1 MRHRHGVIALAAILG
16 FGFAGF
22 DAAAQT
28 MNTELASLLVNNPR
42 LKSSEKT
49 LLGAGEAV
57 KKSYAGYL
65 PTALLSGDAG
75 YQWIDSPTR
84 RATPTFGS
92 YSRGAQTSTITLTQ
106 NLFDGWKTTANID
119 SATAARDS
127 TAAQHEST
135 VQSLLLEGINAYHD
149 LLRQSRLN
157 GLAQDNVET
166 VQRQLELEDERV
178 QRGGGIA
185 VDVLLAKTRLQR
197 AKERLVAFRNSLNDA
212 RARYMQVYGREPDT
226 DSLADPVPPI
236 QFVPP
241 SLEEAIRAAVDT
253 NPSLQSASKQI
264 VAADAK
270 KRVSEADYLPKLDLV
285 GKFNYEKNID
295 ATIGLNREASIM
307 LKSTWELFSGFG
319 TRASVAEATLQHA
332 AAKDTALYAGRKVSE
347 ETRLAWNELQSTRE
361 RVQLLDNAVAIAS
374 EMFRSRRELRD
385 TGKATAL
392 EVLDAENEVYS
403 ARIDYTNAA
412 FDARRAVYKILNAMG
427 RLTPDALGINPGDY
441 PARRIR

>member
-1 MRHRHGVIALAAILG
+1 MRRHANTIALAVALG
-16 FGFAGF
+16 LCGSGAS
-22 DAAAQT
+22 AQT
-28 MNTELASLLVNNPR
+28 LNTELASLLVNNPR
-42 LKSSEKT
+42 LKSSEKS

-57 KKSYAGYL
+57 KKSYSGYL
-65 PTALLSGDAG
+65 PTALLSGDTG

-84 RATPTFGS
+84 RGSPTFGS
-92 YSRGAQTSTITLTQ
+92 YSRGEQSSTVTVTQ

-119 SATAARDS
+119 SAVATRDS

-149 LLRQSRLN
+149 LLRQTRLN
-157 GLAQDNVET
+157 QLAMDNVET

-178 QRGGGIA
+178 QRGGGVA

-197 AKERLVAFRNSLNDA
+197 AKERLVTFRNSLNDA
-212 RARYMQVYGREPDT
+212 KARYMQVFGREPDT
-226 DSLADPVPPI
+226 DSLADPTPPMQHVPGT
-236 QFVPP
+236 
-241 SLEEAIRAAVDT
+241 LEEVIKVAMDT
-253 NPSLQSASKQI
+253 NPSLQSSAKQI

-270 KRVSEADYLPKLDLV
+270 RRVSEADFLPKVDLV
-285 GKFNYEKNID
+285 GKFNYEKNLD
-295 ATIGLNREASIM
+295 ATIGVNREASIV
-307 LKSTWELFSGFG
+307 LKSTWEIFSGFG
-319 TRASVAEATLQHA
+319 TRSAVAEATLQHA
-332 AAKDTALYAGRKVSE
+332 AAKDTALYTVRKVSE

-361 RVQLLDNAVAIAS
+361 RVSLLDNAVAIAS

-403 ARIDYTNAA
+403 ARIDYTNASY
-412 FDARRAVYKILNAMG
+412 DARRAVYKILNSMG
-427 RLTPDALGINPGDY
+427 RLTPDNLGINAGDF